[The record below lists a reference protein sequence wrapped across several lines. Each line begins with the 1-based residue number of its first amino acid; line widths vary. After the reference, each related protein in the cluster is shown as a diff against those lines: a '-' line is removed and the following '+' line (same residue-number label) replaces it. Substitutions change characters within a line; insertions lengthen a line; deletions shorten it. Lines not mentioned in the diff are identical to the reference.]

1 MVCCIAYLG
10 ISASLTLMQPYY
22 LLDKD
27 TPLPVA
33 FAYVGLKWAEIPV
46 TVGAICALTTRFVI
60 LS

>member
-1 MVCCIAYLG
+1 
-10 ISASLTLMQPYY
+10 MQPYY